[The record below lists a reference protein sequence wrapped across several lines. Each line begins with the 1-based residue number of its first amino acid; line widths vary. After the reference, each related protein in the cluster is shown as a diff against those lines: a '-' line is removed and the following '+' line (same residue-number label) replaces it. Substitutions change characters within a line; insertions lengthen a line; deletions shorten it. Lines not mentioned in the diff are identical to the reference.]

1 MDDNNMYDNWSE
13 IIAIMKTVINH
24 GGNRAELKIAVESTL
39 RTLGWRAT
47 TGSMKT
53 DFTTKSGWK
62 IDVVLG
68 EKQHDDVFRAV
79 LPIYA
84 DNDQPK
90 GEDWSDF
97 ITEIMS
103 DIDARITIVAGTTFE
118 LFFMDDVSH
127 KAVRVAQASFV
138 LSDKIGIQLSSLL
151 SVSDFNEANL
161 VDYFDS
167 LYKENLPAK
176 KLQAI
181 IHSIID
187 NKSKSK
193 DVLRQYLKNEGFEDN
208 IVEEALCNVGIN
220 IFLKASAPSEQK
232 SKEVQIETP
241 SNKTGHDNTRFSL
254 NGGRFLAKRLLVLN
268 VISQYVKDN
277 PRVTLEELESRF
289 PSDII
294 SKKRGVV
301 RAWSQVKKWAE
312 QNGRDILSRY
322 FSKEKQRITLHD
334 GTEIVVNTQW
344 GARTFPRFLAIAQ
357 QLYTITSDVPYTGG
371 EVSEKV
377 RKPSGERAENFKFS
391 MVGIKTGETIVFTP
405 TNINVEVVSDDS
417 IEYNGEVYRLS
428 RFVRSYL
435 PDNRRTPSNSYRG
448 PDYFSYKGKILTDMR
463 QEVCK
468 EQVRP
473 QDSEGQNDK
482 NNKAIQISLDSY
494 NTFKTKK

>member
-53 DFTTKSGWK
+53 DFTTKSGRK

-103 DIDARITIVAGTTFE
+103 DIDARIAIVAGTTFE
-118 LFFMDDVSH
+118 LFFMDDILH

-277 PRVTLEELESRF
+277 PRVTLAELESRF

-312 QNGRDILSRY
+312 QNGPDILNRY
-322 FSKEKQRITLHD
+322 FSKEEQRITLHD
-334 GTEIVVNTQW
+334 GTEIVVSTEW

-357 QLYTITSDVPYTGG
+357 QLYTITSDVPYEGG
-371 EVSEKV
+371 EVSEKE
-377 RKPSGERAENFKFS
+377 RKSSGERAENFKFS
-391 MVGIKTGETIVFTP
+391 MVGIQTGETIVFTP

-417 IEYNGEVYRLS
+417 IEYNGEVYSLS

-463 QEVCK
+463 KDVSK
-468 EQVRP
+468 EQVRS
-473 QDSEGQNDK
+473 QDPEGQNAEK
-482 NNKAIQISLDSY
+482 NKAIQISLDSY

>member
-24 GGNRAELKIAVESTL
+24 GGSRAELRIAVESTL

-53 DFTTKSGWK
+53 DFTTKSGRK
-62 IDVVLG
+62 IDIVLG
-68 EKQHDDVFRAV
+68 EKQLDNVFRAV
-79 LPIYA
+79 LPIHA
-84 DNDQPK
+84 DNEHPK

-103 DIDARITIVAGTTFE
+103 DIDARIAIVAGSTFE

-127 KAVRVAQASFV
+127 KAVSVAQASLV

-161 VDYFDS
+161 VNYFDT
-167 LYKENLPAK
+167 LYKENLSAK
-176 KLQAI
+176 KLDAI
-181 IHSIID
+181 IHSIVN

-193 DVLRQYLKNEGFEDN
+193 DVLRQYLKNEGFEEN
-208 IVEEALCNVGIN
+208 IVEEALYNVDIN
-220 IFLKASAPSEQK
+220 IFFKASAPSEQK
-232 SKEVQIETP
+232 NKEVHIDTP
-241 SNKTGHDNTRFSL
+241 SNKTGSDNTHFSL
-254 NGGRFLAKRLLVLN
+254 NGGDFLPKRQFVLN

-277 PRVTLEELESRF
+277 PNVTLAELESRF

-312 QNGRDILSRY
+312 QNGQDIFFRY
-322 FSKEKQRITLHD
+322 FSKEEQRITLHD
-334 GTEIVVNTQW
+334 ETEIVVSNQW

-448 PDYFSYKGKILTDMR
+448 PDYFSYKGKTLTDMR

>member
-53 DFTTKSGWK
+53 DFTTKSGRK

-103 DIDARITIVAGTTFE
+103 DIDARIAIVAGTTFE
-118 LFFMDDVSH
+118 LFFIDDILH

-176 KLQAI
+176 KLQTI

-193 DVLRQYLKNEGFEDN
+193 DVLRQYLKNEGFEEN
-208 IVEEALCNVGIN
+208 IVEEALCNVDVN
-220 IFLKASAPSEQK
+220 IFFKASAPSEQK

-277 PRVTLEELESRF
+277 PRVTLAELESRF

-312 QNGRDILSRY
+312 QNGTDILNRY
-322 FSKEKQRITLHD
+322 FSKEEQRITLHD
-334 GTEIVVNTQW
+334 GTEIVVSTEW

-357 QLYTITSDVPYTGG
+357 QLYTIKSDVPYEGG
-371 EVSEKV
+371 ELSEKE
-377 RKPSGERAENFKFS
+377 RKSSGERSENFKFS
-391 MVGIKTGETIVFTP
+391 MVGIKTGEAIVFTP

-417 IEYNGEVYRLS
+417 IEYNGEVYSLS

-435 PDNRRTPSNSYRG
+435 PDNRRTPSNNYRG

-463 QEVCK
+463 TDVSK
-468 EQVRP
+468 EQVRS
-473 QDSEGQNDK
+473 QDPEGQNAEK
-482 NNKAIQISLDSY
+482 NKAIQISLDSY

>member
-1 MDDNNMYDNWSE
+1 MDDNKMYDNWSE

-47 TGSMKT
+47 AGSMKT
-53 DFTTKSGWK
+53 DFTTKSGRK

-90 GEDWSDF
+90 GEDCSDF

-103 DIDARITIVAGTTFE
+103 DINARIAIVAGTTFE
-118 LFFMDDVSH
+118 LFFMDDILY

-193 DVLRQYLKNEGFEDN
+193 DVLRQYLKNEGFEDD
-208 IVEEALCNVGIN
+208 IVEEALCNVDIN

-277 PRVTLEELESRF
+277 PLVTLAELESRF

-312 QNGRDILSRY
+312 ENGPDILSRY
-322 FSKEKQRITLHD
+322 FSKEEQRITLHD
-334 GTEIVVNTQW
+334 ETEIVVSTEW
-344 GARTFPRFLAIAQ
+344 GARNFPRFLAIAQ
-357 QLYTITSDVPYTGG
+357 QLYTITSDVPYEGG
-371 EVSEKV
+371 EFSEKV
-377 RKPSGERAENFKFS
+377 RKSSGERAENFKFS

-405 TNINVEVVSDDS
+405 TNINVVVVSDDS

-435 PDNRRTPSNSYRG
+435 PDDRRTPSNSYRG

-463 QEVCK
+463 KDVSK

-473 QDSEGQNDK
+473 QDSEGQNAEK
-482 NNKAIQISLDSY
+482 NKAIQISLDSY

>member
-1 MDDNNMYDNWSE
+1 
-13 IIAIMKTVINH
+13 
-24 GGNRAELKIAVESTL
+24 
-39 RTLGWRAT
+39 
-47 TGSMKT
+47 MKT
-53 DFTTKSGWK
+53 DFTTKSGRK

-103 DIDARITIVAGTTFE
+103 DIDARIAIVAGTTFE
-118 LFFMDDVSH
+118 LFFMDDILH

-176 KLQAI
+176 KLQTI

-193 DVLRQYLKNEGFEDN
+193 DVLRQYLKNEGFEEN
-208 IVEEALCNVGIN
+208 IVEEALCNVDVN
-220 IFLKASAPSEQK
+220 IFFKASAPSEQK

-277 PRVTLEELESRF
+277 PRVTLAELESRF

-312 QNGRDILSRY
+312 QNGPDILNRY
-322 FSKEKQRITLHD
+322 FSKEEQRITLHD
-334 GTEIVVNTQW
+334 GTE
-344 GARTFPRFLAIAQ
+344 
-357 QLYTITSDVPYTGG
+357 
-371 EVSEKV
+371 
-377 RKPSGERAENFKFS
+377 
-391 MVGIKTGETIVFTP
+391 M
-405 TNINVEVVSDDS
+405 
-417 IEYNGEVYRLS
+417 
-428 RFVRSYL
+428 
-435 PDNRRTPSNSYRG
+435 
-448 PDYFSYKGKILTDMR
+448 
-463 QEVCK
+463 
-468 EQVRP
+468 
-473 QDSEGQNDK
+473 
-482 NNKAIQISLDSY
+482 
-494 NTFKTKK
+494 

>member
-53 DFTTKSGWK
+53 DFTTKSGRK
-62 IDVVLG
+62 IDVVMG
-68 EKQHDDVFRAV
+68 EKQHDDDYRAV

-118 LFFMDDVSH
+118 LFFMDDILH

-176 KLQAI
+176 KLQTI

-193 DVLRQYLKNEGFEDN
+193 DVLRQYLKNEGFEEN
-208 IVEEALCNVGIN
+208 IVEEALCNVDVN
-220 IFLKASAPSEQK
+220 IFFKASAPSEQK

-277 PRVTLEELESRF
+277 PRVTLAELESRF

-312 QNGRDILSRY
+312 QNGPDILNRY
-322 FSKEKQRITLHD
+322 FSKEEQRITLHD
-334 GTEIVVNTQW
+334 GTEIVVSTEW
-344 GARTFPRFLAIAQ
+344 GARNFPRFLTIAR

-417 IEYNGEVYRLS
+417 IEYNGEVYSLS

-463 QEVCK
+463 KDVSK
-468 EQVRP
+468 EQVRS
-473 QDSEGQNDK
+473 QDPEGQNAEK
-482 NNKAIQISLDSY
+482 NKAIQISLDSY